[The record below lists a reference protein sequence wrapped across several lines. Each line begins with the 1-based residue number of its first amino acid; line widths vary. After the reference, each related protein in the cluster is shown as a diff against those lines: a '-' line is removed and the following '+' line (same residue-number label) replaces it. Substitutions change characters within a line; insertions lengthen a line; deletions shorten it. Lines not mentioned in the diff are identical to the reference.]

1 MATITKRQAQK
12 LLDAYTKEQ
21 TAAAEAAIT
30 AYNREVDAD
39 TAETEVAVNADKAK
53 AENEAAVAIDRA
65 AVQALIDRYAVAE
78 TLGNLG
84 LMRSGTADTA
94 REGITR
100 RRATTERQAQTTKQ
114 QTLSALSQR
123 LVTARRQAEAKKQK
137 NAATVRKTVASKV
150 AEKTLTLGKQGG

>member
-21 TAAAEAAIT
+21 TAAAEAAIA
-30 AYNREVDAD
+30 AYNREVDANM
-39 TAETEVAVNADKAK
+39 AETEAAVNAEKAK
-53 AENEAAVAIDRA
+53 AETEAATTVDRA

-84 LMRSGTADTA
+84 LLRSGTADTA
-94 REGITR
+94 REGIAR
-100 RRATTERQAQTTKQ
+100 RRTTAEREAQTAKRQA
-114 QTLSALSQR
+114 LSALSQR

-137 NAATVRKTVASKV
+137 NAATVRKTVAGKV
-150 AEKTLTLGKQGG
+150 AEKKLTLGKQGG